1 MAAGVL
7 GGLPKSL
14 AEAMAA
20 PRRQGT
26 IDEVEH
32 VVILMQENRSFD
44 HYYGTMR
51 GVRGFSDRAAI
62 TLPSGRSALFQPDAQ
77 RPDGGFL
84 LPFHVDT
91 TKVDGQ
97 DLADTDHSWGTT
109 HQALD
114 GGLWDAWVPA
124 KTELTM
130 GYFNEADIPFQRA
143 LAEAYTICDNYFCS
157 IHGPTTPNRLFLWTG
172 TIDPGGTQG
181 GPATFNPDDYNPVYQ
196 WTTYP
201 ERLQKAGISWQV
213 YANHEVGDGADGWV
227 GDFGDNPLWL
237 FQQYHDA
244 LASTDPKVHQLADRA
259 AVIPEWLPDS
269 GQGHNVEHVLQ
280 QFIADCKSGTLPQ
293 VSWIV
298 APYMWC
304 EHPTA
309 RPAVGAVYQEEV
321 IKALWSNPT
330 LWESTVLLI
339 DYDENDGLFD
349 HILPPQAPPGT
360 PGELLSPAGGVGS
373 PGGPLVP
380 VGLGPRV
387 AMTVVSP
394 WSRGGWVNSQVHDHT
409 SVIRFLEAWTGV
421 HEPNI
426 SAWRRAICGDLT
438 GCFDFT
444 RPSFSTVA
452 LPDAKAFRREIG
464 PIDRTLPAAS
474 PPPVGQQSVPVQDT
488 GTALARPLPYQA
500 MANVAVPSTDTATGP
515 ASIAMTNAGTA
526 ALQLTV
532 LPAHLP
538 GTPPQFI
545 DLDPSGSATTTVP
558 LADGVYDIWLHGPN
572 GFLRHFTGNDVTFN
586 AVEVTLTLSGPPN
599 HPLLVLTITHSAE
612 SSASAFVTA
621 GSQSSQLVVPG
632 RGKSVVT
639 LDPLTTNDGWYDVGV
654 SIDGQQPFLRRF
666 AGHLENGQ
674 PSVTG

>member
-1 MAAGVL
+1 MSRSDHVFTRRAFLGGAASAAMAAGVL
-7 GGLPKSL
+7 GALPKSL
-14 AEAMAA
+14 AEAMAE

-51 GVRGFSDRAAI
+51 GVRGFSDKAAI

-77 RPDGGFL
+77 RSDGGFL
-84 LPFHVDT
+84 LPFRVDT

-97 DLADTDHSWGTT
+97 DLADTDHSWDTT
-109 HQALD
+109 HAALD

-130 GYFNEADIPFQRA
+130 GYFNESDIPFQRA
-143 LAEAYTICDNYFCS
+143 LAEAYTICDSYFCS
-157 IHGPTTPNRLFLWTG
+157 IHGPTTPNRLFLWSG

-181 GPATFNPDDYNPVYQ
+181 GPATFNPADYNPVYQ

-201 ERLQKAGISWQV
+201 ERLQKVGISWQV

-259 AVIPEWLPDS
+259 AVIAQWLPDS

-280 QFIADCKSGTLPQ
+280 QFIADCQAGTLPQ

-298 APYMWC
+298 APFMWC

-309 RPAVGAVYQEEV
+309 RPAVGAVYQEAV

-330 LWESTVLLI
+330 LWESTVLFI

-373 PGGPLVP
+373 PGGP
-380 VGLGPRV
+380 PRPRWPGTQG
-387 AMTVVSP
+387 ADD
-394 WSRGGWVNSQVHDHT
+394 RG
-409 SVIRFLEAWTGV
+409 
-421 HEPNI
+421 
-426 SAWRRAICGDLT
+426 
-438 GCFDFT
+438 
-444 RPSFSTVA
+444 VA
-452 LPDAKAFRREIG
+452 LEPRR
-464 PIDRTLPAAS
+464 
-474 PPPVGQQSVPVQDT
+474 VGQ
-488 GTALARPLPYQA
+488 
-500 MANVAVPSTDTATGP
+500 
-515 ASIAMTNAGTA
+515 
-526 ALQLTV
+526 
-532 LPAHLP
+532 LP
-538 GTPPQFI
+538 GP
-545 DLDPSGSATTTVP
+545 
-558 LADGVYDIWLHGPN
+558 
-572 GFLRHFTGNDVTFN
+572 
-586 AVEVTLTLSGPPN
+586 
-599 HPLLVLTITHSAE
+599 
-612 SSASAFVTA
+612 
-621 GSQSSQLVVPG
+621 
-632 RGKSVVT
+632 
-639 LDPLTTNDGWYDVGV
+639 
-654 SIDGQQPFLRRF
+654 
-666 AGHLENGQ
+666 
-674 PSVTG
+674 